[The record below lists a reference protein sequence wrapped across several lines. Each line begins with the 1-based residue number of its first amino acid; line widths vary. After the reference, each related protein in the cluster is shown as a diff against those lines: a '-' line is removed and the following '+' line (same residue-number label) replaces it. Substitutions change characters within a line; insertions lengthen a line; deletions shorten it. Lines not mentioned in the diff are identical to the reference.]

1 MLLTVHI
8 SILLFVLIAYILNS
22 YQNAVDGVEQSAGNF
37 IGLYGNEFNA
47 ISWMVS
53 STTDVPEAAMKFLNL
68 TFTDEDII
76 NLIIYGIE
84 ERDYVIDEDGYVSY
98 PEGQDSTTVPYTAQ
112 LSCGS
117 LDLDN
122 FVKALNDAGYQD
134 ILDAKQKQLD
144 AWLAE

>member
-1 MLLTVHI
+1 MKKSFVRKTVMLLTVHI

-53 STTDVPEAAMKFLNL
+53 STT
-68 TFTDEDII
+68 
-76 NLIIYGIE
+76 
-84 ERDYVIDEDGYVSY
+84 
-98 PEGQDSTTVPYTAQ
+98 VPYTAQ

-117 LDLDN
+117 LDPDTEIDN
-122 FVKALNDAGYQD
+122 FIKALNDAGYQD
-134 ILDAKQKQLD
+134 ILEAKQEQLD